1 MILVK
6 QMNRFSFLKDLP
18 LAWLQLKRQP
28 VRYLVAVAGIGFAA
42 LLMYMQI
49 GFQSGL
55 LTSATTFYEALDADL
70 VLISPKTVNSGSFS
84 QFPQSQLFRA
94 KGYEGVE
101 SVVPIYV
108 ANVTAQKLGGVQP
121 TSLRLIGYNP
131 EQKALNLEAVNTQS
145 SDLKTPGYVL
155 FDTEGNKRTGPVTKQ
170 VKMNGYQFM
179 TSFDLSQSFRV
190 VGLFGLGSTFAA
202 DSNLI
207 SSSSTAIQLAGQL
220 NFGEISLGLVKLKD
234 KSILPL
240 LQENLKVLY
249 EGNIQVL
256 TKEELVTQER
266 NYWNN
271 ASSFGIIFG
280 FGTFMGVLVGGV
292 VVYQVLYTDVT
303 DHLKE
308 YATLKAMGF
317 SNLFILAIVIQ
328 EAILLGVSSFIPA
341 TLVSTGMYAFLTS
354 ASGINIAMTHDKIVF
369 VGSLTM
375 GVCAASAAI
384 AVNKLRDADPASV
397 F

>member
-1 MILVK
+1 MKTVA
-6 QMNRFSFLKDLP
+6 FLRDLP
-18 LAWLQLKRQP
+18 LAWLPLKRQP
-28 VRYLVAVAGIGFAA
+28 VRYLVAVAGISFAA

-70 VLISPKTVNSGSFS
+70 VMISPKTVNSGSFS
-84 QFPQSQLFRA
+84 QFPQSQLYRSL
-94 KGYEGVE
+94 GYEGVK
-101 SVVPIYV
+101 SAVPVYV
-108 ANVTAQKLGGVQP
+108 TNVSAVKLGGVKP
-121 TSLRLIGYNP
+121 TSLRLIGYDP
-131 EQKALNLEAVNTQS
+131 DLKALNLDAVNDQS
-145 SDLKTPGYVL
+145 DQMKVAGYTL
-155 FDTEGNKRTGPVTKQ
+155 FDTKGNSRTGPVKQ
-170 VKMNGYQFM
+170 SVQANGYQFL
-179 TSFDLSQSFRV
+179 SLYDLSQSFRV

-207 SSSSTAIQLAGQL
+207 SSDSTAIKLSNQL
-220 NFGEISLGLVKLKD
+220 NFGEISLGLIKLQKPSQL
-234 KSILPL
+234 KY
-240 LQENLKVLY
+240 LQKELQNLY
-249 EGNIQVL
+249 GDQIQVL
-256 TKEELVTQER
+256 TKPELVAQER
-266 NYWNN
+266 NYWNT

-317 SNLFILAIVIQ
+317 SNNFILAIVIQ

-341 TLVSTGMYAFLTS
+341 TLLSAGMYAFLTS
-354 ASGINIAMTHDKIVF
+354 ASGIEIAMTHDKITL
-369 VGSLTM
+369 VGSLTI
-375 GVCAASAAI
+375 GICAASAAI